1 MGAILVLVLLKLL
14 SPSPS
19 GTGIVSKLDG
29 QPVAASIAADLGG
42 VPLAAYDHA
51 GVNGA
56 SLPFG
61 GDAAIWHGAGG
72 KPVFF
77 YAGGEFCPYC
87 AASRWS
93 LVTALARFGHWSGLE
108 YWNSSPT
115 DVFPKTPTFTLLH
128 AALQSAYVD
137 FQGVELYSSTPSP
150 TGGYQTLQ
158 TPNSAQRAALS
169 KYGVP
174 PYVPSSFA
182 NGIPFID
189 IGNRFIWSAT
199 LYDPG
204 VLTGMSWA
212 QIGQA
217 VHSGSGPAAQAI
229 LANANVLSAAI
240 CAVDGQRPASVC
252 GSAAVRAAAA
262 HLPGPRTGSGP
273 VGGGVIQTG
282 KASVPAASTGAAH
295 SVVGSKGKGAT
306 TPATGTSKGTA
317 AKGGKG

>member
-1 MGAILVLVLLKLL
+1 MGAILVLVILKLVL
-14 SPSPS
+14 PSPG

-29 QPVAASIAADLGG
+29 QPVATSIAADLGG
-42 VPLAAYDHA
+42 VPLATYDKA

-56 SLPFG
+56 ALPFG

-72 KPVFF
+72 KPVVF

-128 AALQSAYVD
+128 ATLQSAYVD
-137 FQGVELYSSTPSP
+137 FQGLELYSSAPAP

-158 TPNSAQRAALS
+158 KPNATQSAALS

-189 IGNRFIWSAT
+189 IGNRFIYSAT

-204 VLTGMSWA
+204 VLTGLSWA
-212 QIGQA
+212 QIAQA
-217 VHSGSGPAAQAI
+217 VHGGVGPAARAI
-229 LANANVLSAAI
+229 LANANVLSAGI

-252 GSAAVRAAAA
+252 ASAAVRAAAA
-262 HLPGPRTGSGP
+262 HLPAPRTGSGP
-273 VGGGVIQTG
+273 VGGGVI
-282 KASVPAASTGAAH
+282 PAATTAGPAPAQGAH
-295 SVVGSKGKGAT
+295 SAIGGKGKGAT
-306 TPATGTSKGTA
+306 TPSPATSKGTA
-317 AKGGKG
+317 AKG